1 MAAFSLHHLATLAV
15 PASIAARRILKH
27 LIKGVRTS
35 APVWPKFAN
44 VS

>member
-1 MAAFSLHHLATLAV
+1 MAAFSLHHLATLA
-15 PASIAARRILKH
+15 SINCGAPH
-27 LIKGVRTS
+27 LETFDQGVRTS